1 MVRGRPGVVVTK
13 PGENSTIIGPLWRTF
28 LEPFLF
34 KGVTTRH
41 FLPAT
46 MILAIVDWAR
56 VVREAGWLAYPLLAC
71 SLFAVFIIIE
81 RSYALRNAGIIP
93 DDLAEATLQG
103 RAVAGGNFSALSRV
117 IQFVERHPGDGD
129 GAKAYARLE
138 IMKMEKGVG
147 YLDVIYTG
155 APLLGLIGT
164 VSGLLQAF
172 SIIDPE
178 THMPDPVQ
186 FTESVGYAL
195 SATLLGLVIAVVAL
209 VGNGYLQR
217 RIDKHAARLDV
228 LLERILAH
236 QSGAPVA
243 PPPEKSPVTIR

>member
-1 MVRGRPGVVVTK
+1 M
-13 PGENSTIIGPLWRTF
+13 
-28 LEPFLF
+28 
-34 KGVTTRH
+34 
-41 FLPAT
+41 
-46 MILAIVDWAR
+46 VDWAR
-56 VVREAGWLAYPLLAC
+56 VVREAGWLAYPLFFC
-71 SLFAVFIIIE
+71 SLVAVFIIIE
-81 RSYALRNAGIIP
+81 RGYALRDAGIVP
-93 DDLAEATLQG
+93 ADLTDAILQG
-103 RAVAGGNFSALSRV
+103 KYIPGGNFSALSRIV
-117 IQFVERHPGDGD
+117 DFVDQHPGDSD

-138 IMKMEKGVG
+138 IMKMERGVS

-172 SIIDPE
+172 SVVDPE
-178 THMPDPVQ
+178 THMPDPVL

-228 LLERILAH
+228 LLERILSHRGGGLPAVP
-236 QSGAPVA
+236 AA
-243 PPPEKSPVTIR
+243 SPAAR